1 MSDNSVPADYLDLLN
16 TPTAILSTLGPDGRP
31 QTTAIW
37 FLHEEGRIRISLN
50 KTRQKYKNIVRDP
63 RVSFFIL
70 DPANPQRSLEIRGE
84 VEIADDSDY
93 VAAARVG
100 AKYGAD
106 LRSFDAPGSSR
117 VILTLNPTRVI
128 PTTIG

>member
-1 MSDNSVPADYLDLLN
+1 MSDLSVPNDYVDLLD
-16 TPTAILSTLGPDGRP
+16 TSTALLATLGPGGQP
-31 QTTAIW
+31 QVTAIW
-37 FLHEEGRIRISLN
+37 FLYEDGRIKISLN
-50 KTRQKYKNIVRDP
+50 KARQKYKNLLRDP

-70 DPANPQRSLEIRGE
+70 DPSNPQRSLEIRGE

-106 LRSFDAPGSSR
+106 LKAFDAPGSSR
-117 VILTLNPTRVI
+117 VILTLNPTRIV